1 MHRILIAIL
10 ATAAFATAAAQTLT
24 VWVWDINKPALEST
38 IASFQ
43 EMHPG
48 VDVVVEDIGNQ
59 NAYDRGLAGCAAG
72 GFDLPDVYLVEN
84 GEAQVFWATFPDC
97 FVDLRTLGAEELRGS
112 FPEFKWTELMA
123 GDAMY
128 AIPYDSGPTAMFY
141 RTDLYEQAG
150 IDVAAIETWD
160 DYIAAGQAM
169 NAATDGAV
177 KMGTV
182 AKGAD
187 DEWFRML
194 ANQAGCFYFDNDA
207 TAVTVAQPGC
217 VQALDTLKK
226 LYDADVLAVGGWS
239 EQIQLFQNSSVASA
253 FFGSWYGGVIQ
264 AEAPDQAGLWGV
276 YLTPAL
282 EPGGV
287 RASNLGGSALAVPAS
302 GRQRRTR
309 VRLRR
314 QRARRRRQP
323 DRHPARLRP
332 HPVAPDPARRP
343 VPRRGRPLLRRSA
356 GLGRDPRHARRRPG
370 GRRQR
375 LLPRGARGHDR
386 RRQRLPR
393 RQLRLRAGRARP
405 RRAAD
410 RPGHRPA
417 DRPVNDRR
425 RASHLGSPSAPLPR
439 VARRRATR
447 SRTESGAPPTAAPRR
462 AEGAPA

>member
-43 EMHPG
+43 AMHPG
-48 VDVVVEDIGNQ
+48 VEVVVEDVGNQ

-97 FVDLRTLGAEELRGS
+97 FVDLRTLGAEELRDS
-112 FPEFKWTELMA
+112 FPDFKWTELMD
-123 GDAMY
+123 GDAIY

-141 RTDLYEQAG
+141 RRDLYEAAG
-150 IDVAAIETWD
+150 IDVDAIETWD
-160 DYIAAGQAM
+160 DYIAAGQMM
-169 NAATDGAV
+169 NAATGGAV

-207 TAVTVAQPGC
+207 TQVTVAQSGC

-226 LYDADVLAVGGWS
+226 LYDADVLAVGGWA
-239 EQIQLFQNSSVASA
+239 EQIQLFQNSAVASA

-264 AEAPDQAGLWGV
+264 AEAPDQSGMWGV

-287 RASNLGGSALAVPAS
+287 RASNLGGSALAIPAS
-302 GRQRRTR
+302 GRNVELAYDFVVNALADVDNQI
-309 VRLRR
+309 VILRDYGLTPSLLTLLEDPFLDEGVPFFGG
-314 QRARRRRQP
+314 QAVWGEILGTLGSVPAVAGSPFFQEAREVMIGVVNEYL
-323 DRHPARLRP
+323 DGNFA
-332 HPVAPDPARRP
+332 
-343 VPRRGRPLLRRSA
+343 SA
-356 GLGRDPRHARRRPG
+356 QAALD
-370 GRRQR
+370 
-375 LLPRGARGHDR
+375 
-386 RRQRLPR
+386 
-393 RQLRLRAGRARP
+393 
-405 RRAAD
+405 RAAQQIAQAT
-410 RPGHRPA
+410 G
-417 DRPVNDRR
+417 
-425 RASHLGSPSAPLPR
+425 LPI
-439 VARRRATR
+439 AQ
-447 SRTESGAPPTAAPRR
+447 
-462 AEGAPA
+462 